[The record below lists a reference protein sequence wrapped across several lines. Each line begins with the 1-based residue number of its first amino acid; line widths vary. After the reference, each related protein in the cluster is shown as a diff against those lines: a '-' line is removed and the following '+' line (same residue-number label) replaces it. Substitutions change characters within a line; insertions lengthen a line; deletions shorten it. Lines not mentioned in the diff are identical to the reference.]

1 MECQAFDARELLWV
15 RLARVG
21 IPLSWRYDGAA
32 GVRNGLGGAY
42 ETAKGA
48 ELDKK
53 DSFVAVLV
61 ADVCSV
67 RHAQGARRSAR

>member
-1 MECQAFDARELLWV
+1 MMEP
-15 RLARVG
+15 RVSETD
-21 IPLSWRYDGAA
+21 L
-32 GVRNGLGGAY
+32 GAY